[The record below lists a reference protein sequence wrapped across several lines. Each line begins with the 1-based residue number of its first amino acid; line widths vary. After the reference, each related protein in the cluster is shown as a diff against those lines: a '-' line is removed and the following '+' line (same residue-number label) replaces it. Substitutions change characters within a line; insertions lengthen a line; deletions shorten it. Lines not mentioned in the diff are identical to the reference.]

1 MRLTSNKCARRK
13 CDNYTRA
20 GFRFCFKNDSPIP
33 CGGNNLGEPLKKIQ
47 EEEE

>member
-1 MRLTSNKCARRK
+1 MRLTANKCARRK

-33 CGGNNLGEPLKKIQ
+33 CGGNKIQ